1 MSQYCHF
8 QTRRQGLPLR
18 SQWRCSRPIVIIGV
32 PKYEAIFADPKLR
45 QLASI
50 VTHLQIVPL
59 LLAYRFS
66 TP

>member
-1 MSQYCHF
+1 MW
-8 QTRRQGLPLR
+8 RQAPPLP

-32 PKYEAIFADPKLR
+32 GKYEAIFADPKMSR
-45 QLASI
+45 LASI
-50 VTHLQIVPL
+50 ITHLQIVPL